1 MTRIRFD
8 GYALGSALSAPRRG
22 SPVVLA
28 TAYRRDSTCGA
39 GDAAAPPAPPSQRL
53 FIEALYDAPLE

>member
-8 GYALGSALSAPRRG
+8 GYALGSALSAPLRG

-28 TAYRRDSTCGA
+28 TAYRRGSTCCA
-39 GDAAAPPAPPSQRL
+39 GGAAAPPAQPSQRL
-53 FIEALYDAPLE
+53 LIEALYDAPLD